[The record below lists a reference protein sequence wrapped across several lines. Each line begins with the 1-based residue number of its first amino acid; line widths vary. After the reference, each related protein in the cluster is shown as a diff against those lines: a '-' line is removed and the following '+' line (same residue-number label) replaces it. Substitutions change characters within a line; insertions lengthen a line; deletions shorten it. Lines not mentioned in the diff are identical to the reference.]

1 MLRPRPPFACLLSTT
16 VLCFRRWEFRIGK
29 KTSRTL
35 NQRWH
40 AAGIEMR
47 VSSPQAHLHLLGLGL
62 RLCKRRPASVW
73 LTPLWS
79 VWGRRR
85 SYCWSPLCTAERSQ
99 ILSVGIEESTDML
112 PSGAIMNTMNIFPVC
127 HLRGPILLA
136 PFGLIGFP
144 QSYESTASV
153 WAAEL
158 RDRRSRLVYMERE
171 ERQGTVDQFTSVKAI
186 YVFFK
191 CYAL

>member
-1 MLRPRPPFACLLSTT
+1 MLSPRPPFACLLSTT

-40 AAGIEMR
+40 AAGIEIR
-47 VSSPQAHLHLLGLGL
+47 VSSPQAHLHLLGFRLH
-62 RLCKRRPASVW
+62 LCKRRPVSVW

-99 ILSVGIEESTDML
+99 ILSVGIEESIGIL

-127 HLRGPILLA
+127 LLCRPILLEQ
-136 PFGLIGFP
+136 FGLIGF
-144 QSYESTASV
+144 SRRYESTASV

-158 RDRRSRLVYMERE
+158 WETLNITLFIWKERGKTGDSRSVHAPL
-171 ERQGTVDQFTSVKAI
+171 
-186 YVFFK
+186 
-191 CYAL
+191 